1 MLLCAI
7 TGAVAAPAGAAD
19 DPIKPAERLL
29 FMADHLKTV
38 RVPADLVYRFDKGGS
53 LAPAGSEE
61 VHVRLSRGGKGVSA
75 VVSDAAGTMPFALEA
90 PLRGNPVILY
100 FLEKDIAEMR
110 QLTGGQPRYFQKR
123 IRLALAQGPAI
134 TPVTAEL
141 DGKPVP
147 ARQIVIQPYL
157 DDPNHA
163 RFENLVGKR
172 YTFVLSDR
180 VPGQVLLLKSEV
192 PGKVPGVTPDQAQNQ
207 TQNQAQDFARP
218 VQTETLR
225 FRGAKP

>member
-1 MLLCAI
+1 M
-7 TGAVAAPAGAAD
+7 AAPAGAAD
-19 DPIKPAERLL
+19 DPIKPAEQLL

-53 LAPAGSEE
+53 LVPAGSDE
-61 VHVRLSRGGKGVSA
+61 VHVRLSRGGTGVSA
-75 VVSDAAGTMPFALEA
+75 VVSDASGTMPFAGEA

-192 PGKVPGVTPDQAQNQ
+192 PGKVSGETPDQAR
-207 TQNQAQDFARP
+207 DFARP

-225 FRGAKP
+225 FRGTKP

>member
-1 MLLCAI
+1 MAAS
-7 TGAVAAPAGAAD
+7 AVRAAG
-19 DPIKPAERLL
+19 DPVKPAEQLL

-53 LAPAGSEE
+53 LVPAGSEE
-61 VHVRLSRGGKGVSA
+61 VHVRLSRSSKGVSA
-75 VVSDAAGTMPFALEA
+75 VVSDAAGAAPFALEA
-90 PLRGNPVILY
+90 PLQGNPVILY
-100 FLEKDIAEMR
+100 FLEKDIAEMGR
-110 QLTGGQPRYFQKR
+110 LTGGQPRYFQKR

-157 DDPNHA
+157 DDPNHV
-163 RFENLVGKR
+163 RFEKLVGKR
-172 YTFVLSDR
+172 YTFVLSGR

-192 PGKVPGVTPDQAQNQ
+192 PGEAPDLAR
-207 TQNQAQDFARP
+207 DFVHP
-218 VQTETLR
+218 LQTETLR
-225 FRGAKP
+225 YLGAKP